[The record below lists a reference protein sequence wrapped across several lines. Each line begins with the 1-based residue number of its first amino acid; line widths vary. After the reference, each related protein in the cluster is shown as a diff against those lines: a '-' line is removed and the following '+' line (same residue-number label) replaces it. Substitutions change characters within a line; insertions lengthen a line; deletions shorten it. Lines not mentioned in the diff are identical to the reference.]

1 MMDAEKIAA
10 VFDMYVKRC
19 SPNGTDIN
27 LDSETLRKEARRFL
41 FSDESL
47 LDPKELREYLDHL
60 AYLHGDSGEGEP
72 FIFAEDFPHDAKAPS
87 LISIRR
93 HVMAMFPKMYV
104 FLEEDRLEKCLR
116 WVGFAWGCGSFLEKS
131 FFPAVYFEEK
141 IARALAY
148 RHYYAVEKR
157 TDLSFAFLG
166 MIQGMLWSSGVYS
179 LQELKD
185 HNKP

>member
-1 MMDAEKIAA
+1 MDAEKIAA

-19 SPNGTDIN
+19 NPDGVVVNFDN
-27 LDSETLRKEARRFL
+27 ETLGKEARNFL

-47 LDPKELREYLDHL
+47 LGTKELSKCLDYL
-60 AYLHGDSGEGEP
+60 AYVHHDSGEGEP

-87 LISIRR
+87 LISVRR
-93 HVMAMFPKMYV
+93 HVMAMIPKMYV
-104 FLEEDRLEKCLR
+104 FIKEGRPEKCLR
-116 WVGFAWGCGSFLEKS
+116 WVGFVWGCSIFLENS
-131 FFPAVYFEEK
+131 FFPRTHFEK
-141 IARALAY
+141 KLVSALEY
-148 RHYYAVEKR
+148 RHYYALEKR
-157 TDLSFAFLG
+157 IDLSFAFLG